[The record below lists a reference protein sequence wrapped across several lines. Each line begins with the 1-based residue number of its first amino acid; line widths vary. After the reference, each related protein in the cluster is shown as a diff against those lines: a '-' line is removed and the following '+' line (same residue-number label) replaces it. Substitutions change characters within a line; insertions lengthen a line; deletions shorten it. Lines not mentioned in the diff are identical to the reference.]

1 MLRRSEIDRGPISST
16 VLNEL
21 YNAMKDD
28 FADEEEVQ
36 SFGYKRFGI
45 QEGTQCTKC
54 KNEWALKISI
64 ALLYVLC
71 TLLTIAVAVLGYKVV
86 QRVDSVSEGIANYGG
101 KIIAVETD
109 LKNLGDQA
117 GMKSE
122 NTTTEIQTFKN
133 SIWSLQRQLSA
144 VEERIHGDQ
153 VMLSHLQNIDSDI
166 RDSQGSIQGELDGNT
181 ATLHIV
187 NGTLQSYGGT
197 IGGLQDDTARLQRE
211 LQQQVKLQ
219 DQALLSISS
228 LNFTQAQQRGL
239 IAVLQRSVDDTSQ
252 AIQKMRNDFQSLE
265 QTARQTRS
273 DTEWLR
279 SKVENLQVMASNT
292 SALAKANNDS
302 LDDVGSQLALMT
314 NQLQNTSSLAD
325 AHDQTLREILD
336 QQRDFSNLTSIKF
349 DRLEVRL
356 DESEQSMDRVTG
368 NISFTT
374 QLLGAINLNL
384 NDLRTCSETVGRH
397 SDFLVNLN
405 SSVTDVRTDAT
416 SLKSQQEELAA
427 RVDKEV
433 TNLSIVMEEMKLV
446 DNKHSQL
453 ITNFTILQ
461 GPPGPRGSRGDK
473 GPQGPSGQPGQKG
486 EKGEK
491 GGPGI
496 RGPKGEQGFPGQP
509 GLPGLKGLPGI
520 PGSSGSKGSRGSG
533 GRAGPPGTKGEPGT
547 NGLPGRDGQTGPQGA
562 QGLPGIRGA
571 MGPAGE
577 QGPRGL
583 PGPVGPPGPTG
594 PPGQPGQPG
603 QPGVP
608 IQAPLI
614 PLGPVSLQDE
624 AVAPTLWDP
633 GCPFEWSNYR
643 DKCYFFSK
651 DLHSFK
657 DAKATCESTSASL
670 LIINDMEEQ
679 KWLKKQTVGKG
690 YFWMGLTDMLE
701 ENVWRWLDGTEPA
714 FTKWKSGQPDNW
726 GHGHGMG
733 EDCAGLTHEG
743 MWNDFFCEDLI
754 SYICE
759 KEMETLRLTGS

>member
-1 MLRRSEIDRGPISST
+1 
-16 VLNEL
+16 
-21 YNAMKDD
+21 MKDD

-54 KNEWALKISI
+54 KNEWALKTSI

-109 LKNLGDQA
+109 LKKLDDQA
-117 GMKSE
+117 GENSE
-122 NTTTEIQTFKN
+122 NTTTEIQAFKN
-133 SIWSLQRQLSA
+133 NIWTLQRQLSV
-144 VEERIHGDQ
+144 VEERIHSDQ
-153 VMLSHLQNIDSDI
+153 VKLSQLQNIGSDI
-166 RDSQGSIQGELDGNT
+166 QKSQGSIQGLLDSNT
-181 ATLHIV
+181 ATLHSV

-265 QTARQTRS
+265 QKGRQAHS

-279 SKVENLQVMASNT
+279 NKVENLQVMASNT
-292 SALAKANNDS
+292 SALAKANNDN
-302 LDDVGSQLALMT
+302 LEEVGSQLSFMA

-325 AHDQTLREILD
+325 AHDQTLRELMD
-336 QQRDFSNLTSIKF
+336 WQRDFGNLTSTKF

-397 SDFLVNLN
+397 SDFLLNLN
-405 SSVTDVRTDAT
+405 ISVTDVRTDAAG
-416 SLKSQQEELAA
+416 LRSQQEELAA

-433 TNLSIVMEEMKLV
+433 TSLSIVMEEMKLV

-461 GPPGPRGSRGDK
+461 GPPGPRGPRGDK

-486 EKGEK
+486 EKGEN

-496 RGPKGEQGFPGQP
+496 RGPKGEQGYPGPP
-509 GLPGLKGLPGI
+509 GLQGLKGMPGLPGI
-520 PGSSGSKGSRGSG
+520 PGSKGSRGSG
-533 GRAGPPGTKGEPGT
+533 GRAGPPGAKGEPGT
-547 NGLPGRDGQTGPQGA
+547 AGLPGRDGQPGPQGA
-562 QGLPGIRGA
+562 QGPPGIRGA

-583 PGPVGPPGPTG
+583 LGPVGPPGPPG
-594 PPGQPGQPG
+594 PPGQPGI
-603 QPGVP
+603 P
-608 IQAPLI
+608 IQASLI

-624 AVAPTLWDP
+624 AVAPTLWAP
-633 GCPFEWSNYR
+633 GCPFEWLNYR

-651 DLHSFK
+651 DLHSFD

-690 YFWMGLTDMLE
+690 YFWMGLTDREE

-714 FTKWKSGQPDNW
+714 FTKWKPGQPDDW
-726 GHGHGMG
+726 GHGHEMG
-733 EDCAGLTHEG
+733 EDCAGLIHEG
-743 MWNDFFCEDLI
+743 LWNDFFCEDLI

-759 KEMETLRLTGS
+759 KEI

>member
-1 MLRRSEIDRGPISST
+1 MTAVLISST

-21 YNAMKDD
+21 ENAMKDD

-54 KNEWALKISI
+54 KNEWALKTSI

-109 LKNLGDQA
+109 LKKLDDQA
-117 GMKSE
+117 GEKSE
-122 NTTTEIQTFKN
+122 NTTTEIQAFKN
-133 SIWSLQRQLSA
+133 NIWTLQRQLSA
-144 VEERIHGDQ
+144 VEERIHSDQ
-153 VMLSHLQNIDSDI
+153 VKLSQLQNIGSEI
-166 RDSQGSIQGELDGNT
+166 QNSQGSLQGVVDSNT
-181 ATLHIV
+181 ATLHSV
-187 NGTLQSYGGT
+187 NGTLQSYGG
-197 IGGLQDDTARLQRE
+197 IIDGLQDDTARLQRE

-273 DTEWLR
+273 DAEWLR
-279 SKVENLQVMASNT
+279 KKVENLQVMASNA

-302 LDDVGSQLALMT
+302 LEEVGSQLAFMAS
-314 NQLQNTSSLAD
+314 QLQNTSSMAD

-336 QQRDFSNLTSIKF
+336 RQRDFGNFTSTKF

-384 NDLRTCSETVGRH
+384 NDLRTCSETIGRH

-405 SSVTDVRTDAT
+405 GSVTDVRTEAA
-416 SLKSQQEELAA
+416 SLRSQQEELAA

-433 TNLSIVMEEMKLV
+433 TNLSYVMEEMKLV
-446 DNKHSQL
+446 DTKHSQL
-453 ITNFTILQ
+453 ITNFTILK
-461 GPPGPRGSRGDK
+461 GPPGPRGPRGDK
-473 GPQGPSGQPGQKG
+473 GPQGPAGQSGQKG

-496 RGPKGEQGFPGQP
+496 RGPRGEQGIPGPP
-509 GLPGLKGLPGI
+509 GLPGLKGMPGV
-520 PGSSGSKGSRGSG
+520 PGSPGSKGSRGSG

-547 NGLPGRDGQTGPQGA
+547 AGLPGRDGQPGPQGA
-562 QGLPGIRGA
+562 QGPPGIRGS

-583 PGPVGPPGPTG
+583 PGPVGPPGPPG
-594 PPGQPGQPG
+594 PPGQPGHPVRG
-603 QPGVP
+603 PSM
-608 IQAPLI
+608 

-624 AVAPTLWDP
+624 AVAPTLWAP
-633 GCPFEWSNYR
+633 GCPSEWVYYK

-651 DLHSFK
+651 DLHSFD
-657 DAKATCESTSASL
+657 DAKATCESESASL
-670 LIINDMEEQ
+670 LIINNLEEQ
-679 KWLKKQTVGKG
+679 KWLKTQTHGKG
-690 YFWMGLTDMLE
+690 YFWMGLTDRAE

-714 FTKWKSGQPDNW
+714 FTKWKPGQPDNW
-726 GHGHGMG
+726 GHGHEIG
-733 EDCAGLTHEG
+733 EDCAGLIHG
-743 MWNDFFCEDLI
+743 GLWNDFFCEDLI

-759 KEMETLRLTGS
+759 KETETSAGSPGS

>member
-1 MLRRSEIDRGPISST
+1 MLRCVESDRGPISST
-16 VLNEL
+16 TLNDLE
-21 YNAMKDD
+21 NAMKDD

-54 KNEWALKISI
+54 KNEWALKTSI

-71 TLLTIAVAVLGYKVV
+71 TLLTIAVAALGYKVV

-109 LKNLGDQA
+109 LKKLDDQA
-117 GMKSE
+117 GEKSE
-122 NTTTEIQTFKN
+122 NTTTEIETFKN
-133 SIWSLQRQLSA
+133 NIWTLQRQLSA
-144 VEERIHGDQ
+144 VEERIHSDQ
-153 VMLSHLQNIDSDI
+153 VKLTQLQNVGLDI
-166 RDSQGSIQGELDGNT
+166 QNSQGSVQGQLESNT
-181 ATLHIV
+181 ASLHSV
-187 NGTLQSYGGT
+187 NGTLQSYGSM
-197 IGGLQDDTARLQRE
+197 IGGLQEDTAWLQKE
-211 LQQQVKLQ
+211 IQQQVKLQ

-239 IAVLQRSVDDTSQ
+239 ITVLQRSVDDTSQ

-265 QTARQTRS
+265 QMARQTRS

-279 SKVENLQVMASNT
+279 SKVENLQVVASNAST
-292 SALAKANNDS
+292 LAKANNDS
-302 LDDVGSQLALMT
+302 LEEVGSQLALVA
-314 NQLQNTSSLAD
+314 NQLQNTSSLTD
-325 AHDQTLREILD
+325 AHDQRLREILD
-336 QQRDFSNLTSIKF
+336 EQRDFDHLMSDKF
-349 DRLEVRL
+349 DELEVRL

-384 NDLRTCSETVGRH
+384 NDLRTCSQTVGRH

-405 SSVTDVRTDAT
+405 SSVTDVRTDAAG
-416 SLKSQQEELAA
+416 LRSQQDELAA

-433 TNLSIVMEEMKLV
+433 TSLSIVMEEMKLV
-446 DNKHSQL
+446 DTKHSQL
-453 ITNFTILQ
+453 ITNFTILK

-473 GPQGPSGQPGQKG
+473 GPQGLSGQPGQKG

-496 RGPKGEQGFPGQP
+496 RGSRGEQGFPGPQ
-509 GLPGLKGLPGI
+509 GLPGIKGLPGV
-520 PGSSGSKGSRGSG
+520 PGSPGSKGSRGSG
-533 GRAGPPGTKGEPGT
+533 GRAGPSGAKGEPGT
-547 NGLPGRDGQTGPQGA
+547 AGLPGRDGQSGPQGA
-562 QGLPGIRGA
+562 QGQPGIRGA

-583 PGPVGPPGPTG
+583 PGPVGPPGPAG
-594 PPGQPGQPG
+594 SPGQPG
-603 QPGVP
+603 
-608 IQAPLI
+608 IQAPGL

-624 AVAPTLWDP
+624 AAPPTLWAP
-633 GCPFEWSNYR
+633 GCPVEWVNYR

-651 DLHSFK
+651 DLHSF
-657 DAKATCESTSASL
+657 DDSKATCDSTSASL
-670 LIINDMEEQ
+670 LIINDMEEL
-679 KWLKKQTVGKG
+679 KWLKKQTFGKG
-690 YFWMGLTDMLE
+690 YFWMGLTDREE

-714 FTKWKSGQPDNW
+714 FTKWKPGQPDDW
-726 GHGHGMG
+726 GHGHEMG
-733 EDCAGLTHEG
+733 EDCAGLIHEG
-743 MWNDFFCEDLI
+743 LWNDFFCEDLI

-759 KEMETLRLTGS
+759 KEMETLRLPGS